1 MALTK
6 AFRDTVMARAQRD
19 RTFREAM
26 LSEAIT
32 HFLEGDLDAGKAM
45 LRDYINATVGFE
57 ALAERTGIPA
67 KSLHRMLG
75 QRGNPSIGHF
85 VEVLKVLQASEGISI
100 GVSTERNAA

>member
-19 RTFREAM
+19 RAFRETL

-45 LRDYINATVGFE
+45 LRDYINATLGFA
-57 ALAERTGIPA
+57 ALA
-67 KSLHRMLG
+67 
-75 QRGNPSIGHF
+75 
-85 VEVLKVLQASEGISI
+85 EGISI
-100 GVSTERNAA
+100 EVSTERNAA

>member
-19 RTFREAM
+19 HAFREAM

-32 HFLEGDLDAGKAM
+32 HFLKGDLNAGKAM

-75 QRGNPSIGHF
+75 PRGNPSIGHF
-85 VEVLKVLQASEGISI
+85 VEVLKVLQTSEGISI
-100 GVSTERNAA
+100 EVSTERNAA